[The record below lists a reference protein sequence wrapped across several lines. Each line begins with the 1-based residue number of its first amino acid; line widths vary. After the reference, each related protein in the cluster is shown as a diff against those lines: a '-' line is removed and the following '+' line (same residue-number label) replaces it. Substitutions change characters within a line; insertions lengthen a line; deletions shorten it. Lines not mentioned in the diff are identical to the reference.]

1 MISKKLNKS
10 LADFIN
16 RKVVPMYKRHDAG
29 HDVSHLNEVVEFALK
44 LAKKVKDKIDLNIL
58 YVSAAFHDVGLRVNR
73 EDHHIHSGK
82 IVRRLKTL
90 KKWFNEDE
98 IETIAQA
105 CEDHRASGKNPIR
118 SIYGKIVSDSDRTS
132 LFNIERLLE
141 RMWLYRLDS
150 LKDDND
156 TSDEEV
162 FDEMYTHAVKKMSK
176 DKGYVKIQ
184 LPETTQLMKKEIKR
198 TQDHID
204 NRDKMYALFLEMR
217 KDGRLKR

>member
-16 RKVVPMYKRHDAG
+16 RKVVPMYKRHDPG
-29 HDVSHLNEVVEFALK
+29 HDVNHLNEVVDFALK

-58 YVSAAFHDVGLRVNR
+58 YASAAFHDVGLRVNR

-98 IETIAQA
+98 IEIIAQA

-132 LFNIERLLE
+132 LFNVERLLE
-141 RMWLYRLDS
+141 RTWMYREDL
-150 LKDDND
+150 LKSNIP
-156 TSDEEV
+156 DEEI
-162 FDEMYTHAVKKMSK
+162 FDNMYAHVVKKMSK

-184 LPETTQLMKKEIKR
+184 LKETLQLMKKDIDR
-198 TQDHID
+198 TQDYIS
-204 NRDKMYALFLEMR
+204 NRDKLYKLFLEMR

>member
-1 MISKKLNKS
+1 MISKKLDKS
-10 LADFIN
+10 LSDYVN

-29 HDVSHLNEVVEFALK
+29 HDVKHLKEVVDFALK

-58 YVSAAFHDVGLRVNR
+58 FTSAAFHDVGLKINR

-82 IVRRLKTL
+82 VVRQLKIL
-90 KKWFNEDE
+90 KKWFSDEE
-98 IETIAQA
+98 IEIIAQA

-141 RMWLYRLDS
+141 RTWLYRDDL
-150 LKDDND
+150 LKSDI
-156 TSDEEV
+156 SDEEI

-184 LPETTQLMKKEIKR
+184 LKETLQLMKKDIDR
-198 TQDHID
+198 TQDYIS
-204 NRDKMYALFLEMR
+204 NRDKMYKLFLEMR